1 MATEFKDIKLVEPR
15 IEGGMP
21 LLQALHCRKSSKTY
35 TPNKELPLQQISEIL
50 YCAYGFNDEKK
61 EHRTVASGMTVFPL
75 IVYAVLP
82 NGIYQYEPK
91 EHLLKALKQG
101 VYMEKTGRQPFVKD
115 ASMTLLFYSNTDL
128 KLTNEKTAKFYDAT
142 PKEDKNQW
150 ADIEVGF
157 ACQNIYLYCT
167 SENLKTCVRAWCDG
181 EFFKKELGL
190 PENYRFI
197 LSQSIGL

>member
-1 MATEFKDIKLVEPR
+1 MATEFKDIKLLEPR

-50 YCAYGFNDEKK
+50 YCAYGINDPKT

-75 IVYAVLP
+75 KVYAVLP

-101 VYMEKTGRQPFVKD
+101 DYMEKTGRQPFVKD

-128 KLTNEKTAKFYDAT
+128 KLTNEKIAKFYDAT

-197 LSQSIGL
+197 LSQSIGI

>member
-1 MATEFKDIKLVEPR
+1 MTSEFKDIKLLEPR
-15 IEGGMP
+15 IEGGMSFF
-21 LLQALHCRKSSKTY
+21 QALHCRKSSRDY
-35 TPNKELPLQQISEIL
+35 TPGKELSLQQISELL
-50 YCAYGFNDEKK
+50 YCAYGFIDEKK
-61 EHRTVASGMTVFPL
+61 EHRSVASGMMSFPL

-101 VYMEKTGRQPFVKD
+101 DYMEKTGRQPFVKN
-115 ASMTLLFYSNTDL
+115 ASMTLIFYSDVDR
-128 KLTNEKTAKFYDAT
+128 KIQNEKIEEYYKKT
-142 PKEDKNQW
+142 PVETRNQW

-157 ACQNIYLYCT
+157 ACQNIYLYCAA
-167 SENLKTCVRAWCDG
+167 ENIKTLSRAWCDG